1 MACPVYTP
9 TSTKLGD
16 INSDLLA
23 IYSGPM
29 AVMTDVAN
37 TDSTGHIPVATLQ
50 ARYATL
56 KTAGIFSNAMAPGQ
70 LATGALE
77 TQIANDRK
85 LMVSLQEEYCWY
97 YSRYAYA
104 LKNWIGYATSRDSSQ
119 SALAAS
125 TLPTVQTLNMRC
137 IFIVEF
143 MNYVTQLRIPPA
155 QQDAA
160 SIATANASLNT
171 KLQSLQQAKS
181 LFDQNNAQVI
191 TQREMVRYTAE
202 KNTSMMSSV
211 VMWGAINVIALGAIG
226 AVYTMM

>member
-1 MACPVYTP
+1 
-9 TSTKLGD
+9 
-16 INSDLLA
+16 
-23 IYSGPM
+23 
-29 AVMTDVAN
+29 MTDVPSL
-37 TDSTGHIPVATLQ
+37 DSTGHIPVANLQ

-56 KTAGIFSNAMAPGQ
+56 KTAGVFSNSMAPGQ
-70 LATGALE
+70 LPTGAVE

-85 LMVSLQEEYCWY
+85 LMVSLEEEYCWY

-119 SALAAS
+119 SSLATSA
-125 TLPTVQTLNMRC
+125 LPTVQTLNMRC

-155 QQDAA
+155 QQDAT
-160 SIATANASLNT
+160 SVATTNAALNA
-171 KLQSLQQAKS
+171 KLQSLQQAKT
-181 LFDQNNAQVI
+181 LFDQNNAQVV

-202 KNTSMMSSV
+202 KNSTTMMSV
-211 VMWGAINVIALGAIG
+211 VMWGIANVVALGAIG